1 MYSKLQ
7 QVGLT
12 EGWVQEA
19 ALYRDLKIGRVS
31 SQHKDIYHVITEDG
45 EITAKVSGKFRH
57 RVETVADYPAVG
69 DFVMVDRLSN
79 DHGQVIIHHVLTR
92 KTAFARKAAGTSN
105 EVQIVASNIDTIFI
119 CMALNRDFNLRRLER
134 YLSIAWDSGATPGC
148 CAHKIRFV

>member
-57 RVETVADYPAVG
+57 RVETVADYPG
-69 DFVMVDRLSN
+69 SRRFC
-79 DHGQVIIHHVLTR
+79 HGRSAQQRSRPSH
-92 KTAFARKAAGTSN
+92 
-105 EVQIVASNIDTIFI
+105 
-119 CMALNRDFNLRRLER
+119 
-134 YLSIAWDSGATPGC
+134 YPP
-148 CAHKIRFV
+148 CAHKKNSFCT